1 MGQGM
6 ENGKWNGEF
15 IGEWNGEAIC
25 EGLPELNV
33 VSPTMGTKGIK
44 GIKATFGKQ
53 RDFFYL
59 NMSC

>member
-1 MGQGM
+1 MLWQMEREIGQGM
-6 ENGKWNGEF
+6 EILLGD
-15 IGEWNGEAIC
+15 GEAIC

-33 VSPTMGTKGIK
+33 VSPIMGTKGIK
-44 GIKATFGKQ
+44 GIKATFGEQ